1 MMGQFYALIVVLV
14 ACPEYLYQ
22 KASNCQHFL
31 HGNYT
36 SITSPPKI
44 NVFSLKL
51 IKQEEEDKHVL
62 CSRCYHRYAVS
73 LLPRYPMGPVF
84 SPFYR

>member
-1 MMGQFYALIVVLV
+1 MMGRFYALIVVLV

-22 KASNCQHFL
+22 KTSNCQHFL
-31 HGNYT
+31 HGNHT

-51 IKQEEEDKHVL
+51 TKQEEEDKHVL
-62 CSRCYHRYAVS
+62 CYHRYAVS
-73 LLPRYPMGPVF
+73 PLPRYPVGPVF